1 MKIGY
6 ARVSTDDQNL
16 DLQHDE
22 LKRAGCENIYSEHIS
37 STKAER
43 PQLQACL
50 KAIRSDEDVLVIWRL
65 DRLGRNLKELI
76 ELVNELEKKGCGL
89 VSLKE
94 SIDTTTPAGRLVFH
108 IFASLAQFERE
119 LIQERTKAGIKSA
132 RERGKIGGRPS
143 KLTLADKTMI
153 QALMSH
159 QETNVKEL
167 ATRFGVSRATLYRVF
182 DDGQKKEALKGS
194 K

>member
-50 KAIRSDEDVLVIWRL
+50 KALRHDDVLVIWRL

-94 SIDTTTPAGRLVFH
+94 SIDTTTPTGRLVFH

-119 LIQERTKAGIKSA
+119 LIQERTKAGIQSA
-132 RERGKIGGRPS
+132 RERGKVGGRPS

-159 QETNVKEL
+159 QETNIKEL
-167 ATRFGVSRATLYRVF
+167 ALRFGVSRATLYRVC
-182 DDGQKKEALKGS
+182 DEMENKEAQKGS

>member
-22 LKRAGCENIYSEHIS
+22 LKRVGCENIYSELIS

-50 KAIRSDEDVLVIWRL
+50 KALRHDDVLVIWRL

-94 SIDTTTPAGRLVFH
+94 SIDTTTPTGRLVFH

-119 LIQERTKAGIKSA
+119 LIQERTKAGIQSA
-132 RERGKIGGRPS
+132 RERGKVGGRPS

-153 QALMSH
+153 QALMTH

-167 ATRFGVSRATLYRVF
+167 ALRFGVSRATLYRVC
-182 DDGQKKEALKGS
+182 DELENKEALKGS

>member
-50 KAIRSDEDVLVIWRL
+50 KALRHDDVLVIWRL

-119 LIQERTKAGIKSA
+119 LIQERTKAGIQSA
-132 RERGKIGGRPS
+132 RERGKVGGRPS

-167 ATRFGVSRATLYRVF
+167 ALRFGVSRATLYRVC
-182 DDGQKKEALKGS
+182 DELENKEALKGS

>member
-50 KAIRSDEDVLVIWRL
+50 KALRHDDVLVIWRL

-119 LIQERTKAGIKSA
+119 LIQERTKAGIQSA
-132 RERGKIGGRPS
+132 RERGKVGGRPS

-153 QALMSH
+153 QALMTH

-167 ATRFGVSRATLYRVF
+167 ALRFGVSRATLYRVC
-182 DDGQKKEALKGS
+182 DELENKEAHKSS

>member
-50 KAIRSDEDVLVIWRL
+50 KALRHDDVLVIWRL

-119 LIQERTKAGIKSA
+119 LIQERTKAGIQSA
-132 RERGKIGGRPS
+132 RERGKVGGRPS

-159 QETNVKEL
+159 QETNIKEL
-167 ATRFGVSRATLYRVF
+167 ALRFGVSRATLYRVC
-182 DDGQKKEALKGS
+182 DEMENKEAQKSS

>member
-50 KAIRSDEDVLVIWRL
+50 KALRHDDVLVIWRL
-65 DRLGRNLKELI
+65 DRLGRNLKEL
-76 ELVNELEKKGCGL
+76 
-89 VSLKE
+89 
-94 SIDTTTPAGRLVFH
+94 
-108 IFASLAQFERE
+108 
-119 LIQERTKAGIKSA
+119 
-132 RERGKIGGRPS
+132 
-143 KLTLADKTMI
+143 
-153 QALMSH
+153 
-159 QETNVKEL
+159 
-167 ATRFGVSRATLYRVF
+167 
-182 DDGQKKEALKGS
+182 
-194 K
+194 